1 MRQRWGKE
9 RWEREEDEWAEP
21 KAKEQAQGPPT
32 RDKICRNWEQTGQ
45 CAWGSAC
52 WYAHGPQEIGQAR
65 RATTPVVVKKPSGW
79 GFWVEKRQDKAKKE
93 EEVPIEEGPRV
104 GRTGPPRSG
113 GSKGQGVNAHQAT
126 SPYNFRFRWEP
137 PPRVGGRRWCRRVGE
152 EARWIAQGQGTRPS
166 HEGPSSAP
174 IEKQDE
180 DLERGPER
188 GPSASTLSSIFPEH
202 MPEQGQVSCPSET
215 HKPIPT

>member
-93 EEVPIEEGPRV
+93 EEVPKR
-104 GRTGPPRSG
+104 GRASRWANRAPKEWRLQGAG
-113 GSKGQGVNAHQAT
+113 GKRAPGDQPIQFQVQMGAA
-126 SPYNFRFRWEP
+126 PLLW
-137 PPRVGGRRWCRRVGE
+137 
-152 EARWIAQGQGTRPS
+152 RP
-166 HEGPSSAP
+166 
-174 IEKQDE
+174 
-180 DLERGPER
+180 
-188 GPSASTLSSIFPEH
+188 
-202 MPEQGQVSCPSET
+202 
-215 HKPIPT
+215 